1 VCRSRSLGSKANT
14 PQGDDEDDDEET
26 DQDKIISTEGE
37 SSSAKR
43 ITSGKSDYSRIRE
56 ANIAQNKELL
66 RQLGLDHVGFK
77 LRGTDKKNEKKATA
91 ASSSGSRTVDVVGH
105 MKSDTL
111 TATTS
116 ATTSEIT
123 ATSSATTSE
132 ITATL
137 GDSLQSDTSANGTK
151 TPEPQQAQDLMIP
164 ASDLS
169 IMRNDTSANS
179 AVISE
184 FQEPDQAPDLTT
196 LVSTIANDS
205 VTTDIDAPSFACA
218 SEPTSIPEPDQALD
232 LTTLVST
239 ITNDSV
245 TTDIDA
251 PSSACASEPTS
262 IPEPNQALDLTTLAS
277 TITNDLATMD
287 IDAPSS
293 ASASEPS
300 SIPYPIEVDQ
310 EKGEEITREVDHEKG
325 EEARTPST
333 ANVAMIAPPAWLT
346 TLKMDVYLQECSNAK
361 EWQGLVQSL
370 YKFENGN
377 SINGVCVTT

>member
-1 VCRSRSLGSKANT
+1 MCRSRSLGSKANT

-205 VTTDIDAPSFACA
+205 VTTDIDAPS
-218 SEPTSIPEPDQALD
+218 
-232 LTTLVST
+232 
-239 ITNDSV
+239 
-245 TTDIDA
+245 
-251 PSSACASEPTS
+251 SACASEPTS

-333 ANVAMIAPPAWLT
+333 ANIAMIAPPAWLT